1 MSDAPG
7 IGGVGSPNGG
17 GTRVQAAIARA
28 AAATGVDFK
37 YLMAQAKLESSMDP
51 GARASTSSAAG
62 LYQFTQGTW
71 VETLDRHADRHG
83 LDWVGSAIDGG
94 RITDPTMRAQ
104 IMSLRYDPD
113 TSAMMAAELAS
124 DNRAELTGVL
134 GREPDS
140 SELYLAHFL
149 GISGASQFLS
159 ALDTNPSQSAASILP
174 KAAAANR
181 GIFYDGGAPRSVGG
195 VMDLIRGKVSQ
206 AMNGEA
212 PAQWATMSTN
222 AQLAAAPAAPQSHL
236 GPIAREFHAGL
247 GEAPQMATRSMSAT
261 LQGTFG
267 SGSGA
272 DAAPAHV
279 RNAYAKLARFGL

>member
-1 MSDAPG
+1 MSDASG

-51 GARASTSSAAG
+51 GARAATSSAAG

-71 VETLDRHADRHG
+71 VETLDRHAERHG

-94 RITDPTMRAQ
+94 RITDPAMRAQ

-159 ALDTNPSQSAASILP
+159 ALGTNPSQSAASILP

-181 GIFYDGGAPRSVGG
+181 GIFFDGGAPRSVGG

-212 PAQWATMSTN
+212 PSQWAAISTN
-222 AQLAAAPAAPQSHL
+222 AQLAAAPAAQQSHL

-247 GEAPQMATRSMSAT
+247 GEAPQMASHSMSAT